1 MLDNPI
7 TLNEKTLNTEDRKK
21 LRDEDFGLPESRRY
35 PLVDAEH
42 VRSALR
48 YFYAGHMTNA
58 ERTIL
63 ARNILKAARKFGVDV
78 DLKHDVH
85 SWK

>member
-1 MLDNPI
+1 MFDKPI
-7 TLNEKTLNTEDRKK
+7 TLNEKTLNAEDRKK
-21 LRDEDFGLPESRRY
+21 LRDEDFGLPRSRRY

-48 YFYAGHMTNA
+48 YFYAGKMTND
-58 ERTIL
+58 ERTTL
-63 ARNILKAARKFGVDV
+63 ARNILKAAKKFGIEV

-85 SWK
+85 KWK